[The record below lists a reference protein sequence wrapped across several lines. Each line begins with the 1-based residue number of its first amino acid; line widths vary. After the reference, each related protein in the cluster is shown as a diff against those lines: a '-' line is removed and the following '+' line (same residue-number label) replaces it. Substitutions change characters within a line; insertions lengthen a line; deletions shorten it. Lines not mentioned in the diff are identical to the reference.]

1 MLHIPEQETLGVL
14 HEFRRVMKTSG
25 SLGLVTALGNGSAH
39 EAVTYASDES
49 RWFVY
54 RNQASLINLMKEAG
68 FVVQSEAL
76 IQGSRRWLSVLAS
89 SV

>member
-1 MLHIPEQETLGVL
+1 MLHVPERETLTVL
-14 HEFRRVMKTSG
+14 REFRRVMKTSG
-25 SLGLVTALGNGSAH
+25 SLGLVTALGDGSAH

-54 RNQASLINLMKEAG
+54 RNQASFMTQVKDAG

-76 IQGSRRWLSVLAS
+76 IQGSRLWLSVLAT